1 MTYIMSDIHGR
12 YDLYARMLE
21 QIECSERDELYI
33 LGDVIDKG
41 EDGIAVLLDLLKRK
55 NAHLM
60 MGNHEDLAL
69 PVLRL
74 VALYQKL
81 EPLTDRFLYK
91 RWMENDGKATAKAFL
106 RQDRQTQQRILS
118 LLQSLPHRASLTVS
132 GQVYHL
138 SHSLPD
144 EPPVKENTPKRDFL
158 WGEPDYRFSYE
169 DHTVF
174 ITGHTPTHLIDP
186 ACHGR
191 IWRGNGHIAI
201 DCAAAYGGAL
211 GCVCLETQEE
221 YYVTQEEKP

>member
-1 MTYIMSDIHGR
+1 MTFVMSDIHGR
-12 YDLYARMLE
+12 YDLYLRMLGR
-21 QIECSERDELYI
+21 IGFSERDALYI

-41 EDGIAVLLDLLKRK
+41 GDGIAILLDVIKRK
-55 NAHLM
+55 NVHLL

-74 VALYQKL
+74 AALYQKL
-81 EPLTDRFLYK
+81 EPLTDRVLYK
-91 RWMENDGKATAKAFL
+91 RWMENDGKPTIEAFL
-106 RQDRQTQQRILS
+106 RLNRQAQQRVIS
-118 LLQSLPHRASLTVS
+118 FMQSLPHRASLTVR
-132 GQVYHL
+132 GQDYHL
-138 SHSLPD
+138 SHTLPD
-144 EPPVKENTPKRDFL
+144 KPPVTAHTPKRDFL

-221 YYVTQEEKP
+221 YYVK